1 VLVPLTVKDLDG
13 CSHTVDGAEVI
24 YAEAFG
30 QKCILYFEN
39 KKAFIYGYPLCEFR
53 KKIWQ
58 LNFFRK
64 LDRSLAVKIC
74 KVIKRRAK
82 KAFFPNDIIL
92 KLGRCANSRLKYYLA
107 KYHLKFPARK

>member
-1 VLVPLTVKDLDG
+1 MVKDLDG
-13 CSHTVDGAEVI
+13 CWHTVDGAEVI

-39 KKAFIYGYPLCEFR
+39 KKAFFYSYPLCEFR

-64 LDRSLAVKIC
+64 VDRSLLIKIC
-74 KVIKRRAK
+74 KVIKRRAR
-82 KAFFPNDIIL
+82 KAFFANDI
-92 KLGRCANSRLKYYLA
+92 KLTLGKAANSRLIYYLE
-107 KYHLKFPARK
+107 KYHKKFPSQK